1 MKGRGQARPEP
12 PGRDDKRQ
20 QWRHFTV
27 TISTCPSVAA
37 SGSTQPGGGR
47 QRTALSWRDKEGRG
61 TRCAHRSWTYSIT
74 TLIKVASVKVL
85 LFQGLLEGLLRVQ
98 GPLSVC

>member
-20 QWRHFTV
+20 PWRHFTD
-27 TISTCPSVAA
+27 TISTCPSAAA

-47 QRTALSWRDKEGRG
+47 QCAARSQRDKEETHGVLANPGR
-61 TRCAHRSWTYSIT
+61 A
-74 TLIKVASVKVL
+74 VL
-85 LFQGLLEGLLRVQ
+85 RR
-98 GPLSVC
+98 